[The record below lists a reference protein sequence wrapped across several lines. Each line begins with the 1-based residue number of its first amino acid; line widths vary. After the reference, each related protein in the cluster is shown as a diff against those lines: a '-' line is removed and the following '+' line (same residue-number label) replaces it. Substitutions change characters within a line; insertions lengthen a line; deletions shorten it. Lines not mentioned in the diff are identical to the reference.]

1 MTTISKLLVAC
12 AAMTF
17 AASQAGA
24 GELLVTGPGGY
35 RYRYGPPPAHGY
47 GPWRYQRREWARPDL
62 PPRYYAPQYH
72 PDLGAAIAG
81 ALAGAALQLIPRA
94 TEALAARLPPPPA
107 GPPPP
112 PNAVPPVAPNAPPP
126 AAAVPPP
133 AAPPPVAAVPPPAA
147 PAARRGTCRPA
158 THSTPF
164 RTIRPTAIASREP
177 RSRLRSPTG
186 ARATAT
192 RRCASSCRRNESRCF
207 SAGSE
212 ISRAR
217 DNQRSVRP
225 LRQSLRSGRS
235 PAKKL
240 RPP

>member
-35 RYRYGPPPAHGY
+35 RYRYGPPSAHGY

-107 GPPPP
+107 GPPPL

-133 AAPPPVAAVPPPAA
+133 AAPPPMAAVPPPAA
-147 PAARRGTCRPA
+147 PPPADLPPGDALDAIPDNSANSNRITRAEIEAALTDW
-158 THSTPF
+158 
-164 RTIRPTAIASREP
+164 
-177 RSRLRSPTG
+177 
-186 ARATAT
+186 
-192 RRCASSCRRNESRCF
+192 CASHGD
-207 SAGSE
+207 A
-212 ISRAR
+212 
-217 DNQRSVRP
+217 P
-225 LRQSLRSGRS
+225 LCV
-235 PAKKL
+235 KL
-240 RPP
+240 QAQ

>member
-24 GELLVTGPGGY
+24 GELLGTGPGGY

-107 GPPPP
+107 GPPPL

-126 AAAVPPP
+126 VAAVPPP
-133 AAPPPVAAVPPPAA
+133 AAPPPMAAAPPPAA
-147 PAARRGTCRPA
+147 PPPAGLAPGDLPPRDLPPGDALDAIPDNSANSNRITRAEIEAALTDW
-158 THSTPF
+158 
-164 RTIRPTAIASREP
+164 
-177 RSRLRSPTG
+177 
-186 ARATAT
+186 
-192 RRCASSCRRNESRCF
+192 CASHGD
-207 SAGSE
+207 A
-212 ISRAR
+212 
-217 DNQRSVRP
+217 P
-225 LRQSLRSGRS
+225 LCV
-235 PAKKL
+235 KL
-240 RPP
+240 QAQ

>member
-17 AASQAGA
+17 AATQAGA
-24 GELLVTGPGGY
+24 GELLVAGPGGY
-35 RYRYGPPPAHGY
+35 RYRYGPPSAHGY

-107 GPPPP
+107 GPPPL

-126 AAAVPPP
+126 AAAFPPP
-133 AAPPPVAAVPPPAA
+133 AAPPPMAAAPPPAA
-147 PAARRGTCRPA
+147 PPPGDLPPGDALDAIPDNSANSNRITRAEIEAALTDW
-158 THSTPF
+158 
-164 RTIRPTAIASREP
+164 
-177 RSRLRSPTG
+177 
-186 ARATAT
+186 
-192 RRCASSCRRNESRCF
+192 CASHGD
-207 SAGSE
+207 A
-212 ISRAR
+212 
-217 DNQRSVRP
+217 P
-225 LRQSLRSGRS
+225 LCV
-235 PAKKL
+235 KL
-240 RPP
+240 QAQ

>member
-24 GELLVTGPGGY
+24 GELLVTGTGGY
-35 RYRYGPPPAHGY
+35 RYRYGPPSAHGY
-47 GPWRYQRREWARPDL
+47 WPWRYQRREWARPDL

-107 GPPPP
+107 GPPPL
-112 PNAVPPVAPNAPPP
+112 PNAVPPVAPNALPP

-133 AAPPPVAAVPPPAA
+133 AAPPPLAAAPPPAA
-147 PAARRGTCRPA
+147 PPPADLPPGDALDAIPDNSANSNRITRAEIEAALTDW
-158 THSTPF
+158 
-164 RTIRPTAIASREP
+164 
-177 RSRLRSPTG
+177 
-186 ARATAT
+186 
-192 RRCASSCRRNESRCF
+192 CASHGD
-207 SAGSE
+207 A
-212 ISRAR
+212 
-217 DNQRSVRP
+217 P
-225 LRQSLRSGRS
+225 LCV
-235 PAKKL
+235 KL
-240 RPP
+240 KAQ

>member
-1 MTTISKLLVAC
+1 MSSISKLLVAC

-35 RYRYGPPPAHGY
+35 RYRYGPASAHGY

-107 GPPPP
+107 GPPPL

-133 AAPPPVAAVPPPAA
+133 AAPPPMAAAPSPAAPPPADLPPGDA
-147 PAARRGTCRPA
+147 LDAIPDNSANSNRITRAEIEAALTDW
-158 THSTPF
+158 
-164 RTIRPTAIASREP
+164 
-177 RSRLRSPTG
+177 
-186 ARATAT
+186 
-192 RRCASSCRRNESRCF
+192 CASHGD
-207 SAGSE
+207 A
-212 ISRAR
+212 
-217 DNQRSVRP
+217 P
-225 LRQSLRSGRS
+225 LCV
-235 PAKKL
+235 KL
-240 RPP
+240 QAQ

>member
-1 MTTISKLLVAC
+1 M
-12 AAMTF
+12 
-17 AASQAGA
+17 
-24 GELLVTGPGGY
+24 TGPGGY
-35 RYRYGPPPAHGY
+35 RYRYGPPSAHGY
-47 GPWRYQRREWARPDL
+47 GPWRYQRREWVRPDL

-126 AAAVPPP
+126 AAASRHRPRRRRGGRATTGSS
-133 AAPPPVAAVPPPAA
+133 AAGGL
-147 PAARRGTCRPA
+147 AARGLPPGDA
-158 THSTPF
+158 LDAIPDNSAN
-164 RTIRPTAIASREP
+164 PTASREP

-186 ARATAT
+186 ARAMAT

-207 SAGSE
+207 RLG
-212 ISRAR
+212 AR
-217 DNQRSVRP
+217 
-225 LRQSLRSGRS
+225 
-235 PAKKL
+235 
-240 RPP
+240 

>member
-24 GELLVTGPGGY
+24 GELLVTGAGGY
-35 RYRYGPPPAHGY
+35 RYRYGPPSAHGY

-72 PDLGAAIAG
+72 PDFGAAIAG

-133 AAPPPVAAVPPPAA
+133 PAPPAVAAVPPPAA
-147 PAARRGTCRPA
+147 PAAPGDLPPGDA
-158 THSTPF
+158 LD
-164 RTIRPTAIASREP
+164 AIPDNSANSNRI
-177 RSRLRSPTG
+177 T
-186 ARATAT
+186 RAEIEAALTDW
-192 RRCASSCRRNESRCF
+192 CASHGD
-207 SAGSE
+207 A
-212 ISRAR
+212 
-217 DNQRSVRP
+217 P
-225 LRQSLRSGRS
+225 LCV
-235 PAKKL
+235 KL
-240 RPP
+240 QAQ